1 MAVCDVFV
9 IEQYAEKLG
18 VVERSRK
25 RDIVKLVY
33 SLVLF
38 AGSDDS
44 GVLADAMK
52 RYNIEVEAKKRVV
65 RGGFHGWL
73 DDEMADLMACMV
85 ETAMKYAA
93 SLPPFLPG
101 ILDSVE
107 DGLIF
112 DSETITLRDAL
123 ADVYPGSG
131 SAAAVKVHK
140 ELSVGRGCMTDYHFS
155 PAREHDGPHL
165 EIDE

>member
-1 MAVCDVFV
+1 MKASSSANPLELEWTKIPQERRRHLIATLGQMARRNPLLSNM
-9 IEQYAEKLG
+9 QKSLG

-33 SLVLF
+33 SLVLS

-52 RYNIEVEAKKRVV
+52 RYNTEVKAKKRVV
-65 RGGFHGWL
+65 RGGFYAWL

-85 ETAMKYAA
+85 ETAMNYAA

-101 ILDSVE
+101 ILDGVE

-112 DSETITLRDAL
+112 DSKTITL
-123 ADVYPGSG
+123 Y
-131 SAAAVKVHK
+131 SA
-140 ELSVGRGCMTDYHFS
+140 
-155 PAREHDGPHL
+155 
-165 EIDE
+165 